1 MHATWDAL
9 HMVGGGLVISETT
22 SRALMVANAK
32 VAASM
37 SISVLTIAQSL
48 LSGRGSLPGSSLSL
62 SLRLRCC
69 LSLSSARALADSE
82 MTTVPLRACVRTLSA
97 SILEV
102 SDRISLS
109 FSSTVNCICG
119 HRRQEG
125 QKGSSGCSSAG
136 GHGERELSC
145 SQPQRRDEMKR
156 VKEEGHGPAPAACR
170 PLRRSG
176 SSAALPRAEHQP
188 WHVLNAISMTSG
200 AVHLMLCSDA
210 LMMMM
215 LCSDALMMML

>member
-1 MHATWDAL
+1 MA
-9 HMVGGGLVISETT
+9 GGGLVISETT

-109 FSSTVNCICG
+109 FSSTVDCIVVT
-119 HRRQEG
+119 
-125 QKGSSGCSSAG
+125 AG
-136 GHGERELSC
+136 KRD
-145 SQPQRRDEMKR
+145 RRDHQ
-156 VKEEGHGPAPAACR
+156 GAR
-170 PLRRSG
+170 PREDTERG
-176 SSAALPRAEHQP
+176 NSAAANHREE
-188 WHVLNAISMTSG
+188 TR
-200 AVHLMLCSDA
+200 
-210 LMMMM
+210 
-215 LCSDALMMML
+215 